1 MDVRNDPVEGAILP
15 RSTLVDRGFF
25 WGMVLCGK
33 GAYLPVVS
41 DGVAAVA
48 KVPVLTFFQTVRWNM
63 RRSALGQ
70 LLVFVLLIVAA
81 NFILPRIGI
90 PIHISIIGS
99 LLLTIGV
106 WFVMRMMRKSS

>member
-1 MDVRNDPVEGAILP
+1 MDVRNDPVKGANLP
-15 RSTLVDRGFF
+15 RSTSVGRGFF

-33 GAYLPVVS
+33 GAYLPVLP
-41 DGVAAVA
+41 DRVAAVA
-48 KVPVLTFFQTVRWNM
+48 TATCEFQPVRWNM
-63 RRSALGQ
+63 PRSALGQ